1 MLCLFFVV
9 LLGLLGKLTA
19 EVCQEYDT
27 VNSFIGTGGLAYG
40 YGGINPGAQLPYS
53 ALRLGPDT
61 TDTVVDMSFRHFS
74 GYNYNDKIIRG
85 FSHTHL
91 VGGGVNDLGN
101 FGFMP
106 TVTDAAVDLKSLPI
120 DSAPFWWSSFN
131 KTSERAS
138 PGFYYVELNNP
149 RVEVDLMAIGRFAGV
164 HTYTWKRHKNEDTI
178 PSVVVDICHAAKLK
192 TGDDNS
198 CLNASITIDPA
209 ANTFSGTLLFKGGL
223 SHQIWMYVSGEIAVK
238 APSGAAV
245 KDWQTCT
252 DSDVQAGTSTCSSA
266 TAATSTSGTL
276 FSIVRFDTAPATAED
291 RTTSTSTGDLSRRLE
306 VEVKVGIS
314 FISEALAAQN
324 LQDALQETS
333 DSKKLAARTKSIWC
347 NLLHEMHVEVLPGM
361 YTQNKDTENTEIAEK
376 NGNADV
382 DDLEVVMNSAHYRSM
397 MSPTSYTESG
407 GLYLGMDKV
416 VHNATAE
423 RFAAYGSADG
433 TFYSDFSLWDT
444 VRTQHP
450 WQLLRNE
457 HTALDFARSLTE
469 MTVQQNAF
477 PRWPLA
483 STESSCMIGES
494 GAAVIVECILA
505 GMGKLIDVAAI
516 QPIFLQQSTEPVPL
530 NGRTDVENYISA
542 GFVSQDVSGDATSE
556 TLSYAF
562 DDYLLAKISEYTGDH
577 QSAQEAML
585 RSKNYAVVWSPESA
599 LFCPKYTNGTMKC
612 PESGKA
618 PWSWQVYRE
627 GDAYHWSW
635 FVPHDPE
642 GLIALYPTVDAYTAA
657 LESFFANHVANYD
670 KFGNALPNPYYWA
683 GNEHDFLA
691 PWMFNFAGTGACTR
705 TQYWVRRL
713 IQMHFSNSAH
723 GVPGN
728 EDYGSMATWVLF
740 ASLGIYPQAGTSRF
754 LLGSPHVLNA
764 KIQLHH
770 VNGFAPTSFLEVVS
784 YNNTVENTF
793 VQKLLVNGQEH
804 AQPWIDRAVLAAPG
818 GCKLEFFMASEEVS
832 GLCM

>member
-1 MLCLFFVV
+1 MFCIALFV
-9 LLGLLGKLTA
+9 LAGLLGKTA
-19 EVCQEYDT
+19 SADTCKEYDL
-27 VNSFIGTGGLAYG
+27 VNTFIGTGGLAYG

-61 TDTVVDMSFRHFS
+61 TDSVIDMSYRHFS
-74 GYNYNDKIIRG
+74 GYNYNDKIVRG

-101 FGFMP
+101 FGIMP
-106 TVTDAAVDLKSLPI
+106 TVTDANQDLKALPI
-120 DSAPFWWSSFN
+120 RSAPFWWSTFN
-131 KTSERAS
+131 KSSESAS
-138 PGFYYVELNNP
+138 PGFYSVELHEP
-149 RVEVDLMAIGRFAGV
+149 KVEVDLMAIGQFAGV
-164 HTYTWKRHKNEDTI
+164 HTYKWKRNSGDTI
-178 PSVVVDICHAAKLK
+178 PSVVIDMCHAAKLES
-192 TGDDNS
+192 GDDSS
-198 CLNASITIDPA
+198 CLNATISIDTTTS
-209 ANTFSGTLLFKGGL
+209 TFTGTLFFDGGL

-238 APSGAAV
+238 DPSGAAV

-252 DSDVQAGTSTCSSA
+252 DSDPKAGTNTCSSA
-266 TAATSTSGTL
+266 TTATSTTGTL
-276 FSIVRFDTAPATAED
+276 YSVVRFDTPSGTEARD
-291 RTTSTSTGDLSRRLE
+291 FLHRLE

-314 FISEALAAQN
+314 FISEALATQN
-324 LQDALQETS
+324 LQDALRETT
-333 DSKKLAARTKSIWC
+333 DSKKLAARTKSTWC
-347 NLLHEMHVEVLPGM
+347 NLLHEMHVEVLPGL
-361 YTQNKDTENTEIAEK
+361 YAENASP
-376 NGNADV
+376 DV

-416 VHNATAE
+416 VHNVTAE
-423 RFAAYGSADG
+423 RQAAYGSG
-433 TFYSDFSLWDT
+433 GIFYSDFSLWDT
-444 VRTQHP
+444 VRSQHP
-450 WQLLRNE
+450 WQLLRSE
-457 HTALDFARSLTE
+457 PYALEFARSLTE

-505 GMGKLIDVAAI
+505 GMGKMIDVAAI
-516 QPIFLQQSTEPVPL
+516 QPIFLKQSTEPVPL
-530 NGRTDVENYISA
+530 NGRSDVENYMSA

-577 QSAQEAML
+577 TSAQDAMK

-612 PESGKA
+612 PEPGNS
-618 PWSWQVYRE
+618 PWAWNVYRE

-642 GLIALYPTVDAYTAA
+642 GLIALYPSVDAYNSA
-657 LESFFANHVANYD
+657 LESFFYNHIANYE

-691 PWMFNFAGTGACTR
+691 PWMFNFGGACTR
-705 TQYWVRRL
+705 SQYWVRKL
-713 IQMHFSNSAH
+713 IPMHFSNTAH
-723 GVPGN
+723 GIPGN

-740 ASLGIYPQAGTSRF
+740 ASLGLYPQAGTSRF
-754 LLGSPHVLNA
+754 LLSSPNVLNA

-770 VNGFAPTSFLEVVS
+770 VRGVPASVLEVVS
-784 YNNTVENTF
+784 YNNTLENTF
-793 VQKLLVNGQEH
+793 VQKLLVNGVEH
-804 AQPWIDRAVLAAPG
+804 TQSWIDRTVLAAPG

-832 GLCM
+832 GLCQ